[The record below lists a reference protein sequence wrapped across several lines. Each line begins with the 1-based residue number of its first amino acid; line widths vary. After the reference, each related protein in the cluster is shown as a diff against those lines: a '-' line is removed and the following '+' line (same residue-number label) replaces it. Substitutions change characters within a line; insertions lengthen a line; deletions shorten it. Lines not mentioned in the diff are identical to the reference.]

1 VLNKKKIVICI
12 PVHKHK
18 LTIAEINNIKITSKT
33 NKQISKFFILPRSIR
48 VDFFKKKFP
57 NIKIVFFKDKY
68 FSSEMSY
75 NRFLLEKD
83 LYVAFKNYSFLTIC
97 QPDAVLIKDISKIN
111 LRSLD
116 YIGAPWKKLY
126 KLDIF
131 GIYGL
136 NFISKFVCNY
146 FKKTLIV
153 GNGGL
158 SIRRVSKFLEVT
170 QNIKFLNLV
179 KVGEDIFFSYF
190 SKKYNI
196 KQLSLVLAKKI
207 FCESYS
213 KNLNQIPSV
222 YGFHA
227 LNKFNP
233 RLQLK
238 IFNKFLKLY

>member
-1 VLNKKKIVICI
+1 VLNKKKIAICI
-12 PVHKHK
+12 PVHKDK
-18 LTIAEINNIKITSKT
+18 LTIAEINNIRITSKT
-33 NKQISKFFILPRSIR
+33 NQQIPKFFILPRSIK
-48 VDFFKKKFP
+48 VDFYKKTFP
-57 NIKIVFFKDKY
+57 NVKIVFFNDKY

-75 NRFLLEKD
+75 NRFLLKKD
-83 LYVAFKNYSFLTIC
+83 LYGAFKNYSFLTIC

-111 LRSLD
+111 LRYLD

-136 NFISKFVCNY
+136 NFISKFFCNS
-146 FKKTLIV
+146 FKKTLLI

-170 QNIKFLNLV
+170 QSIKFLNFV
-179 KVGEDIFFSYF
+179 KVGEDIFFSF
-190 SKKYNI
+190 FFKKYNI
-196 KQLSLVLAKKI
+196 KKPSLVLAKKI
-207 FCESYS
+207 FCETYS
-213 KNLNQIPSV
+213 KNANQIPDV

-233 RLQLK
+233 KLQMLIYK
-238 IFNKFLKLY
+238 KFL